1 MDRYEAQIRGFC
13 IEGWLI
19 QERFIEGRST
29 LYGQGK
35 VGGIL
40 FISQDQLD
48 KEPGPSFFKVTNDF
62 RRQLRIFSD
71 FET

>member
-1 MDRYEAQIRGFC
+1 MKHRLEAFVLKG
-13 IEGWLI
+13 GWI

-40 FISQDQLD
+40 FISQDQWD
-48 KEPGPSFFKVTNDF
+48 KEPVTSFFKVTNDF